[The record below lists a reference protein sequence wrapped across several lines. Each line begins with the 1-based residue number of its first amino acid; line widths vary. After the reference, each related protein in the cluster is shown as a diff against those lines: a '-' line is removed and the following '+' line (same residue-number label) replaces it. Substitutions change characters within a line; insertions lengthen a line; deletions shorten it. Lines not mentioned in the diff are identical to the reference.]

1 MKIPVVLLSCLLS
14 SCLLSG
20 CYTLTTQADTS
31 DKPMLVNR
39 SVMYANAPKS
49 RFVSQGTYFFL
60 FWGLVGNENDVI
72 QEKLLQQLGSA
83 QALQDIKVTSEFVV
97 SDMLISWVTL
107 GMVSPR
113 TFSVSGEVIRYED

>member
-1 MKIPVVLLSCLLS
+1 MKIPIVLLSCLLS
-14 SCLLSG
+14 TSLLSG

-49 RFVSQGTYFFL
+49 RFVSQGTHVFL
-60 FWGLVGNENDVI
+60 FWGLVGNENDII
-72 QEKLLQQLGSA
+72 QEKLVQQLGDA
-83 QALQDIKVTSEFVV
+83 QALQDIKVSSEFVF

-107 GMVSPR
+107 GIVTPR
-113 TFSVSGEVIRYED
+113 TLNISGEVVRYED